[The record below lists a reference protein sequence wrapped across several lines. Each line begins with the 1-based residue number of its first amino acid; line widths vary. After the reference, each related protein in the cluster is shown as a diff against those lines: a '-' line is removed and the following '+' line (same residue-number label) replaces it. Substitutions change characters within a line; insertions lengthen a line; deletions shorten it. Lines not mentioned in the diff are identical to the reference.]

1 MKYYSNDKIIKG
13 ILQNDNFILQY
24 IYNEYYPKINYFIIN
39 NNGIEEDAKDIFQ
52 EGLIIIY
59 RKIKESQSFLKC
71 SFETYL
77 YSVCK
82 LLWLK
87 QLRKKRIRFI
97 VQEKLPS
104 YFKDK
109 EYPDIIYTIEKNERH
124 RLYQKY
130 FLKLGKD
137 CQKTLRLFLDEIP
150 LKDIAKLMGYKNEN
164 YAKKKKYKCKETLI
178 NNIKHDNEFK
188 ELENNNEY

>member
-1 MKYYSNDKIIKG
+1 MKYYSNDKIING
-13 ILQNDNFILQY
+13 ILQNDNFILKY
-24 IYNEYYPKINYFIIN
+24 IYTEYYPKINYFVIN
-39 NNGIEEDAKDIFQ
+39 NNGIEEDANDIFQ
-52 EGLIIIY
+52 EGIIIIY
-59 RKIKESQSFLKC
+59 RKIKENQSFLKC
-71 SFETYL
+71 SFGTYL

-87 QLRKKRIRFI
+87 QLRQKRTRFI

-104 YFKDK
+104 YFKDN
-109 EYPDIIYTIEKNERH
+109 EYPDITDTIEKNERH

-137 CQKTLRLFLDEIP
+137 CKKTLQLFLDEIP

-164 YAKKKKYKCKETLI
+164 YAKKKKYKCKEALI
-178 NNIKHDNEFK
+178 NNIKQDKKFK
-188 ELENNNEY
+188 ELNNNIK